1 MLNPQPLTFAARGQ
15 KPRSLS
21 RPEGERRPPCLLRR
35 KACIFGKIGS
45 GGLAAGKLVAAFVL
59 HMPGMTAQPVKRHVM
74 PLQQRGQALPEIHIL
89 HGLFVGFDPV
99 FFLPAPEPALGDSM
113 TDILRIRI
121 QGHGAGFAQGL
132 QRPQH
137 RLELHAVVG
146 RQPRSTGEFPAMGRS
161 VQPQNGRP
169 TSRARIAETGSVRIN
184 GDISHSAVHTARKDF
199 WGKGL
204 SPGRTGKNAAGKR
217 PGGVRNICRVFQR
230 HARGGRPPNGKP
242 P

>member
-1 MLNPQPLTFAARGQ
+1 MAQPTAAHLRCPRTEAARLVPPRRREATIMPSPAKSLYLQEDRIGRPRHGQ
-15 KPRSLS
+15 
-21 RPEGERRPPCLLRR
+21 
-35 KACIFGKIGS
+35 
-45 GGLAAGKLVAAFVL
+45 
-59 HMPGMTAQPVKRHVM
+59 T
-74 PLQQRGQALPEIHIL
+74 LPEIHIL

-99 FFLPAPEPALGDSM
+99 FFLPAPEPALGNSM

-184 GDISHSAVHTARKDF
+184 GDISHSAVHTARKD
-199 WGKGL
+199 
-204 SPGRTGKNAAGKR
+204 
-217 PGGVRNICRVFQR
+217 V
-230 HARGGRPPNGKP
+230 
-242 P
+242 